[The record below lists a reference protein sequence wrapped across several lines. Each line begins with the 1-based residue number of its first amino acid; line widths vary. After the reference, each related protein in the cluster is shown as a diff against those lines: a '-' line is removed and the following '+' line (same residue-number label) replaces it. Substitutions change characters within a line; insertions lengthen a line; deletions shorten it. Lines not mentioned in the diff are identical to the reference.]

1 MIYNYPLI
9 SLLDRSA
16 KQIVLS
22 FMILALILTARVPA
36 HAEDVSAPAILQ
48 WFEATYDTMDRRSA
62 DMFLSGYGAV
72 YIPPTGRADLSNF
85 SVGYDVY
92 DRFDLGK
99 PGEATLYGTEQGLK
113 RLANRLHQFDGRLQ
127 IDTVLN
133 HNAYS
138 DNDYVDPQ
146 FTNFAQSGGYP
157 GFVLQNPDGGTDPL
171 GTPGTFGDFHDPAF
185 GGHYLNGQLSGLL
198 DFDHNTNHQL
208 IRHPVTPGDPNNI
221 PAGNIPWVGRLAN
234 VPDAANRRFYPDTDL
249 PGATYWDPKTS
260 QNVTVYPYNTSTP
273 TAGDAIPENA
283 IEVLQRYMQWMVQ
296 EIGVDGFRIDAAKHM
311 ERSAL
316 EKIDTAVY
324 RSNPRLLLDGS
335 QEHVF
340 MYGEVVPGSGQPF
353 GQSNQDFLASYT
365 RKDIDPNVPGT
376 VGGNRDVLDFSLRG
390 ELNNN
395 LTFNGAQN
403 DWNDVVNSSMDVH
416 DDGFH
421 NGSAGVQFVSNHDGG
436 GAQLN
441 NVAHAYVLTQPGESI
456 VYYNADQFDDPNRHF
471 PVDGRGDALG
481 NYGDKVTTLV
491 NIRNTHG
498 RGDYR
503 QRLLE
508 KEYFAMERS
517 GAMLVLLDNRND
529 VGVSSIKTMDVD
541 FPVGTPLVEL
551 TGNAAASGQSLD
563 EVVVVQNV
571 GGQAKVNV
579 RFLHSGGQ
587 DQGYLIYGLQT
598 PQSQN
603 GLVVTNEATVL
614 AGGTPSQFDVFEN
627 AVTRLAD
634 LHVVTANT
642 IDVRLETQAVTLPGG
657 IRDQNADGDNAVIR
671 VNNGMDTNGSGS
683 IDFTSPGS
691 VVYGFEEFSASD
703 KSPGFSSTSGDG
715 WYQQS
720 IDATGLPEG
729 YNFVT
734 VRAFRK
740 GVGGPAVFED
750 YRSVVYLDR
759 FAPEAELVSFASAPG
774 DSTNRDLVAR
784 STDQTAEDMHFFLDF
799 PASLTDAQILTRAL
813 SGQGQADQYDTDSWI
828 NDYSNVETGNHV
840 VTIVTFEPSF
850 DQAAGRGYNI
860 QRLPGLFT
868 NTILGLGF
876 GDLNANN
883 SLEIA
888 DLEGFG
894 NRSFEEVLYSQNSK
908 FEPAADVNGDGLV
921 TNTDL
926 LALGDQLLLGG
937 ASQAVLDSY
946 SDLLI
951 RRGDVNEDGFTNAAD
966 VEALYANIGGSG
978 WLDDLNDDGTVSL
991 LDIETLINDLVR
1003 TVPGDFDL
1011 DRDVDGADFLI
1022 LQSNFGLL
1030 AGARFDQG
1038 DADLDGSIDA
1048 DDLAAWKT
1056 HYGFQ
1061 GGALL
1066 GAATTAI
1073 PEPSAIVLSLVG
1085 ILTILALT
1093 RRNP

>member
-1 MIYNYPLI
+1 MIKMIDI
-9 SLLDRSA
+9 SRSA
-16 KQIVLS
+16 KAFTFVFVLAT
-22 FMILALILTARVPA
+22 LALVSRVPA
-36 HAEDVSAPAILQ
+36 HAEDVSAPPILQ
-48 WFEATYDTMDRRSA
+48 WFETTYKTMDTRSA
-62 DMFLSGYGAV
+62 DMFMAGYGAV
-72 YIPPTGRADLSNF
+72 YVPPTGRADLSNF

-99 PGEATLYGTEQGLK
+99 PGEETLYGTERGLK
-113 RLANRLHQFDGRLQ
+113 KFANRLHQFDGRLQ

-157 GFVLQNPDGGTDPL
+157 GFVLQDPDGGTDPM
-171 GTPGTFGDFHDPAF
+171 GTAGTFGDFHDPVW

-198 DFDHNTNHQL
+198 DFDHGTNHQL

-221 PAGNIPWVGRLAN
+221 PAGAIPWVGRLAN
-234 VPDAANRRFYPDTDL
+234 VPDAGNRRFYPDTDL
-249 PGATYWDPKTS
+249 PGTTYWDPKTS
-260 QNVTVYPYNTSTP
+260 QNVTVYPYNTSDS
-273 TAGDAIPENA
+273 TAGDAVQENA
-283 IEVLQRYMQWMVQ
+283 MDLLQRYMQWMVQ
-296 EIGVDGFRIDAAKHM
+296 EIGVDGFRLDAAKHM

-316 EKIDTAVY
+316 EQIDTAVY
-324 RSNPRLLLDGS
+324 RSNPRLFLDGS

-340 MYGEVVPGSGQPF
+340 MYGEVVPGSGQPG
-353 GQSNQDFLASYT
+353 GQSNQDFLASFT

-376 VGGNRDVLDFSLRG
+376 IGGNRDVLDFSLRG

-395 LTFNGAQN
+395 LTFNGVQN
-403 DWNDVVNSSMDVH
+403 DWNNVVHSSMDVH

-481 NYGDKVTTLV
+481 NYGDKITDLV

-503 QRLLE
+503 QRWLS
-508 KEYFAMERS
+508 KEFFAMERS
-517 GAMLVLLDNRND
+517 GSMLVLLDNRND
-529 VGVSSIKTMDVD
+529 VGVSSIKTMSVD

-551 TGNAAASGQSLD
+551 TGNAAASGQGLA
-563 EVVVVQNV
+563 EVLVVQDV
-571 GGQAKVNV
+571 GGQAKVSA

-603 GLVVTNEATVL
+603 GLVVTNEAAVL
-614 AGGTPSQFDVFEN
+614 AGGTPSQFDVLEN
-627 AVTRLAD
+627 AVTRLTD
-634 LHVVTANT
+634 LHVVTADT
-642 IDVRLETQAVTLPGG
+642 IEVRLETQAVTLPGG
-657 IRDQNADGDNAVIR
+657 IRDQHADGDNAVIR
-671 VNNGMDTNGSGS
+671 VNSGMDTNGSGG
-683 IDFTSPGS
+683 IDFTTPGS
-691 VVYGFEEFSASD
+691 VVYGYEEFDASD
-703 KSPGFSSTSGDG
+703 KSPGFTSPSGDG

-720 IDATGLPEG
+720 IDATNLPEG

-759 FAPEAELVSFASAPG
+759 VAPEAEVLSFESAPG
-774 DSTNRDLVAR
+774 DTTNRDLVAR

-799 PASLTDAQILTRAL
+799 PASLTDAQLLSRAL
-813 SGQGQADQYDTDSWI
+813 SGQGQADQHDTDSWI

-860 QRLPGLFT
+860 QRISGLFT
-868 NTILGLGF
+868 DTILGAGF

-883 SLEIA
+883 AVEVA

-894 NRSFEEVLYSQNSK
+894 NRSFEDVLYSQNSK
-908 FEPAADVNGDGLV
+908 FEAAADVNGDGLV
-921 TNTDL
+921 TNSDL
-926 LALGDQLLLGG
+926 LALGDELIAGG
-937 ASQAVLDSY
+937 ANQAALDSY
-946 SDLLI
+946 SNVLN
-951 RRGDVNEDGFTNAAD
+951 RRGDVDQDGNTNGSD
-966 VEALYANIGGSG
+966 VAALYASFGGTG
-978 WLDDLNDDGTVSL
+978 WSEDLNDDGTVDLS
-991 LDIETLINDLVR
+991 DIETLIADLVR

-1011 DRDVDGADFLI
+1011 DRDVDGADYLI
-1022 LQSNFGLL
+1022 LLRNFGLL

-1038 DADLDGSIDA
+1038 DADLDGVIDA
-1048 DDLAAWKT
+1048 DDLAVWKT

-1061 GGALL
+1061 GGSFATAALS
-1066 GAATTAI
+1066 TI
-1073 PEPSAIVLSLVG
+1073 PEPSALLLSLFGVFA
-1085 ILTILALT
+1085 TAPFV
-1093 RRNP
+1093 RRVR

>member
-1 MIYNYPLI
+1 MNNIFLI
-9 SLLDRSA
+9 QDFCRPTRLIA
-16 KQIVLS
+16 FALS
-22 FMILALILTARVPA
+22 TLVLALATPGPA
-36 HAEDVSAPAILQ
+36 YAEDVSAPAILQ
-48 WFEATYDTMDRRSA
+48 WFEASYDTMDRRSA

-72 YIPPTGRADLSNF
+72 YVPPTGRADLSNF

-99 PGEATLYGTEQGLK
+99 PGEETLYGTERGLK
-113 RLANRLHQFDGRLQ
+113 KFANRLHQFDGRLQ

-146 FTNFAQSGGYP
+146 FTSFAQSGGYP

-171 GTPGTFGDFHDPAF
+171 GTAGTFGDFHDPAF

-198 DFDHNTNHQL
+198 DFDHDTNHQL

-221 PAGNIPWVGRLAN
+221 PAGAIPWVGRLAN

-249 PGATYWDPKTS
+249 PGTTYWDPKTS
-260 QNVTVYPYNTSTP
+260 QNVTVYPYNSSDS
-273 TAGDAIPENA
+273 TAGDAVSENA
-283 IEVLQRYMQWMVQ
+283 LGLLQRYMQWMVQ

-311 ERSAL
+311 EHFAL
-316 EKIDTAVY
+316 EQIDTAVY

-340 MYGEVVPGSGQPF
+340 MYGEVVPGSGQAG
-353 GQSNQDFLASYT
+353 GQSNQDFLASYM
-365 RKDIDPNVPGT
+365 RKDIDSNVPGT
-376 VGGNRDVLDFSLRG
+376 IGGNRDVLDFSLRG

-395 LTFNGAQN
+395 LTFNGVQN
-403 DWNDVVNSSMDVH
+403 DWNNVVNSSMDVH

-441 NVAHAYVLTQPGESI
+441 NVAHAYVLTQPGEAI

-517 GAMLVLLDNRND
+517 GSMLVLLDNRND
-529 VGVSSIKTMDVD
+529 VGISSIKTMDVD

-551 TGNAAASGQSLD
+551 TGNAAASGQALD

-603 GLVVTNEATVL
+603 GLVVTNEAAVL
-614 AGGTPSQFDVFEN
+614 AGGTPNQFDVVEN

-642 IDVRLETQAVTLPGG
+642 IEVRLETQAVTLPGG

-671 VNNGMDTNGSGS
+671 VNNGMDTNGNGN
-683 IDFTSPGS
+683 IDFTTPGS
-691 VVYGFEEFSASD
+691 VVYGFEEFNASD
-703 KSPGFSSTSGDG
+703 KSPGFSSPSGDG

-720 IDATGLPEG
+720 IDATNLPEG

-759 FAPEAELVSFASAPG
+759 VAPESEVVSFSSAPG
-774 DSTNRDLVAR
+774 DTTNRDLVAR
-784 STDQTAEDMHFFLDF
+784 NTDQTAEDMHFFLDF
-799 PASLTDAQILTRAL
+799 PASLSDAQILTRAL
-813 SGQGQADQYDTDSWI
+813 SGQGQADQHDTDSWI

-850 DQAAGRGYNI
+850 DQAAGRGFNI

-868 NTILGLGF
+868 DTILGTGF

-883 SLEIA
+883 SLEA
-888 DLEGFG
+888 SDLEGFG
-894 NRSFEEVLYSQNSK
+894 NRSFEDILYSQNSK

-926 LALGDQLLLGG
+926 LTLGGELVLGG
-937 ASQAVLDSY
+937 ANQAALDSY
-946 SDLLI
+946 SDVLH
-951 RRGDVNEDGFTNAAD
+951 RRGDVDEDGFTNGAD
-966 VEALYANIGGSG
+966 AEALYASFGGTD
-978 WLDDLNDDGTVSL
+978 WLADLNDDGTVSL
-991 LDIETLINDLVR
+991 LDIETLITDLVR
-1003 TVPGDFDL
+1003 TVHGDFDL

-1022 LQSNFGLL
+1022 LQRNMGLL

-1038 DADLDGSIDA
+1038 DANLDGVIDA
-1048 DDLAAWKT
+1048 NDFAAWQT

-1061 GGALL
+1061 GEAFV
-1066 GAATTAI
+1066 AAAITAI
-1073 PEPSAIVLSLVG
+1073 PEPSAIVLSLAS
-1085 ILTILALT
+1085 ILVIATFS
-1093 RRNP
+1093 RRIP